1 MWQRGWWRYDRN
13 KDNVD
18 YNNDN
23 EKEEDNNDNNLNEK
37 EDYDDDK
44 DDNSSFDKSRDPLSK
59 SWMCLT
65 IHHIT
70 FQTTLN
76 LLTL

>member
-23 EKEEDNNDNNLNEK
+23 EKE
-37 EDYDDDK
+37 DYDDDI

-59 SWMCLT
+59 SCFYECVLLS
-65 IHHIT
+65 IT
-70 FQTTLN
+70 
-76 LLTL
+76 